1 MTTPRTA
8 SRPLLGLAV
17 AALLAGVLGGCGS
30 DDDSGSTTATDT
42 PASGT
47 PSEIDSGA
55 SATSAPVP
63 SSEPPTAPPTSSA
76 PAVPAGTRACAEVWV
91 DEGRIPGGYKGCL
104 DDAGAFVKA
113 DRLGCSS
120 GQALIRFDD
129 RFYGVA
135 GGTVH
140 EAAESPLL
148 DDPDYT
154 ETVEGCRA

>member
-30 DDDSGSTTATDT
+30 DDDATATDS

-55 SATSAPVP
+55 SATTAPVEPSTEP
-63 SSEPPTAPPTSSA
+63 SSEPTSPST

-91 DEGRIPGGYKGCL
+91 DEARIPRGYQGCL
-104 DDAGAFVKA
+104 DEAGGFVKA

-120 GQALIRFDD
+120 GQALIRFAD

-135 GGTVH
+135 GGTVR
-140 EAAESPLL
+140 EGTSPLL

-154 ETVEGCRA
+154 ETVENCRA